1 MTFIEYKALS
11 PSQKA
16 IYKIKEFFSMLP
28 GRLKA
33 FFIAIGKFFKNLFV
47 GIGRGVKGFG
57 SRFAKGDFATKLS
70 YIVMGFGNFT
80 RGQVVKGLIFLLLE
94 VAYIMYMVFFG
105 STYISKFGTL
115 GTETSHYVTGANGRP
130 TMVPGDNS
138 MIILLYGT
146 MTILVTIVFIAI
158 YVMNTVSAYEAEQ
171 NVKNGKKNNSFK
183 EDIAQ
188 LLDGSYHVTMLSLPV
203 LLIGVFVVLPL
214 AFMILIAFT
223 NYDRTHV
230 PPGNLFTWVGLDTFR
245 DVFKITE
252 GASKGYTFVELT
264 KWTLIW
270 AVFATFSNYILGMII
285 ALMINKKSIK
295 LKSLWR
301 TLFVITIAVP
311 QFVSLLLMN
320 QMLQDD
326 GVVNVILQKLHILG
340 PNEYISFLN
349 GSKWVARITVIVIN
363 CWVGIPYTILQTSG
377 ILMNIPEDL
386 YESARI
392 DGATPVVQ
400 FFKITL
406 PYMLFVT
413 TPYLIQ
419 NFVSNINNFN
429 VIYLLTGGN
438 PQKDP
443 NLYQAGQTDLLVT
456 WLFKLTM
463 DSNDYNTA
471 AAVGILVFI
480 VCAVLSLITFNSTK
494 SAKNEE
500 EFS

>member
-1 MTFIEYKALS
+1 MTFVEYKAL
-11 PSQKA
+11 PPMQKA
-16 IYKIKEFFSMLP
+16 AYKIKEFFTKLP
-28 GRLKA
+28 GKLKA
-33 FFIAIGKFFKNLFV
+33 FFVAIGRFFKNLVV
-47 GIGRGVKGFG
+47 GIGRGVKEFF
-57 SRFAKGDFATKLS
+57 SRFAKGDLATKLS
-70 YIVMGFGNFT
+70 YLVMGFGNFT
-80 RGQVVKGLIFLLLE
+80 RGQVIKGLIFLAVE
-94 VAYIMYMVFFG
+94 VAYIVFMIQFG
-105 STYISKFGTL
+105 SVYLSKFDTL
-115 GTETSHYVTGANGRP
+115 GTVKAGYQTGANGRP
-130 TMVPGDNS
+130 VYMEGDNS
-138 MIILLYGT
+138 MLILLYGT
-146 MTILVTIVFIAI
+146 LTILLTAVFIAI
-158 YVMNTVSAYEAEQ
+158 YVMNTKSAYECEQ
-171 NVKNGKKNNSFK
+171 NLKKGKKNPTFK

-188 LLDGSYHVTMLSLPV
+188 LLDGQYHITMLSLPV
-203 LLIGVFVVLPL
+203 LLIAIFVILPL

-223 NYDRTHV
+223 NYDRQHT
-230 PPGNLFTWVGLDTFR
+230 PPGNLFTWVGLQTFR
-245 DVFKITE
+245 DVFKVTE
-252 GASKGYTFVELT
+252 GASKGYTFIELT

-270 AVFATFSNYILGMII
+270 AVFATFSNYIFGMIL

-301 TLFVITIAVP
+301 TLFVVTIAVP

-326 GVVNVILQKLHILG
+326 GVVNVILGYMGIA
-340 PNEYISFLN
+340 PISFLN
-349 GSKWVARITVIVIN
+349 GSKWVARITVLVIN
-363 CWVGIPYTILQTSG
+363 CWVGVPYTILQTTG
-377 ILMNIPEDL
+377 VLMNIPEDL

-438 PQKDP
+438 PSKDIH
-443 NLYQAGQTDLLVT
+443 LYQAGETDLLVT

-480 VCAVLSLITFNSTK
+480 VCATLSLITFNSTK

>member
-11 PSQKA
+11 PAQKA
-16 IYKIKEFFSMLP
+16 AYKIKEFFLKLP
-28 GRLKA
+28 GKLKA
-33 FFIAIGKFFKNLFV
+33 FFIAIGKFFKNLVV
-47 GIGRGVKGFG
+47 GIGAGVKGFG
-57 SRFAKGDFATKLS
+57 ERFVKGDFATKLS

-80 RGQVVKGLIFLLLE
+80 RGQVVKGIIFLALE
-94 VAYIMYMVFFG
+94 VAYIAYMIGFG
-105 STYISKFGTL
+105 SRYISKFGTL
-115 GTETSHYVTGANGRP
+115 GTQLQHYETGATGRP
-130 TMVPGDNS
+130 VMVPGDNS

-146 MTILVTIVFIAI
+146 LTILITVVFLAI
-158 YVMNTVSAYEAEQ
+158 YIMNTKLAYEAEL
-171 NVKNGKKNNSFK
+171 NVKNGKRNATFK

-188 LLDGSYHVTMLSLPV
+188 LLDGSYHITMLSFPV
-203 LLIGVFVVLPL
+203 LLIGIFVILPL

-223 NYDRTHV
+223 SYDRAHV
-230 PPGNLFTWVGLDTFR
+230 PPGNLFTWVGMDNFR
-245 DVFKITE
+245 DIFKITE

-270 AVFATFSNYILGMII
+270 AVFATFTNYIFGMIL

-301 TLFVITIAVP
+301 TLFVVTIAVP

-326 GVVNVILQKLHILG
+326 GVVNVILQKLHVLG
-340 PNEYISFLN
+340 PNEFISFLN

-363 CWVGIPYTILQTSG
+363 CWVGIPYTILQTTG

-392 DGATPVVQ
+392 DGATPVIQ

-429 VIYLLTGGN
+429 VIFLLTGGN
-438 PQKDP
+438 PAKDP

-471 AAVGILVFI
+471 ATVGILVFI
-480 VCAVLSLITFNSTK
+480 VCATLSLITFNSTK

>member
-1 MTFIEYKALS
+1 MTFIEYKAL
-11 PSQKA
+11 PPMQKVV
-16 IYKIKEFFSMLP
+16 YKIKEFFSKLP
-28 GRLKA
+28 GKLKA
-33 FFIAIGKFFKNLFV
+33 FFLAVGNFFKNLVF
-47 GIGRGVKGFG
+47 GIGRGVKGYG

-70 YIVMGFGNFT
+70 YIIMGFGNFT
-80 RGQVVKGLIFLLLE
+80 RGQVVKGFIFLLIE
-94 VAYIMYMVFFG
+94 IAYIVFMITFG
-105 STYISKFGTL
+105 SVYLKDFGTL
-115 GTETSHYVTGANGRP
+115 GTQLQHYDTSSGRP
-130 TMVPGDNS
+130 VMVPGDNS

-146 MTILVTIVFIAI
+146 MSILITFVFLAI
-158 YVMNTVSAYEAEQ
+158 YVMSTKSAYEAEQ
-171 NVKNGKKNNSFK
+171 NVKNGRKNKSFK
-183 EDIAQ
+183 EEIAQ
-188 LLDGSYHVTMLSLPV
+188 LLDGSYHITMLSFPV
-203 LLIGVFVVLPL
+203 LLISVFVILPL

-245 DVFKITE
+245 DVFKMTE

-264 KWTLIW
+264 KWTIVW
-270 AVFATFSNYILGMII
+270 AIFATFTNYILGMIV

-295 LKSLWR
+295 FKSLWR

-349 GSKWVARITVIVIN
+349 GSKWVARVTVIVIN
-363 CWVGIPYTILQTSG
+363 CWVGIPYTILQVSG

-429 VIYLLTGGN
+429 VIYLLTSGN
-438 PQKDP
+438 PAKDP

-480 VCAVLSLITFNSTK
+480 VCAVLSLIAFNNTK

>member
-1 MTFIEYKALS
+1 MTFIEYMALS
-11 PSQKA
+11 PAQRVA
-16 IYKIKEFFSMLP
+16 YKVKEFFQLLP

-33 FFIAIGKFFKNLFV
+33 FFVAIGNFLKKFVLGV
-47 GIGRGVKGFG
+47 GAGIKDFG
-57 SRFAKGDFATKLS
+57 LRFAKGDIATKLS
-70 YIVMGFGNFT
+70 YVVMGFGNFT
-80 RGQVVKGLIFLLLE
+80 RGQAGKGIIFLALE
-94 VAYIMYMVFFG
+94 VLYILYMANFG
-105 STYISKFGTL
+105 MTYISQFGTL
-115 GTETSHYVTGANGRP
+115 GTQGQTQVIGANGRP
-130 TMVPGDNS
+130 QTVPGDNS
-138 MIILLYGT
+138 MLILLYGT
-146 MTILVTIVFIAI
+146 MTILITVVFLGIYIA
-158 YVMNTVSAYEAEQ
+158 NTKSAYQAEQ
-171 NVKNGKKNNSFK
+171 NIKFGRKNPGLK
-183 EDIAQ
+183 EELAD
-188 LLDGSYHVTMLSLPV
+188 LLDGKYHITMLSLPV
-203 LLIGVFVVLPL
+203 LLISVFTILPL
-214 AFMILIAFT
+214 AFMVLIAFT
-223 NYDRTHV
+223 NYDKAHT
-230 PPGNLFTWVGLDTFR
+230 PPANLFTWVGLDTFK

-252 GASKGYTFVELT
+252 GASKGYTFLELT
-264 KWTLIW
+264 KWTIVW
-270 AVFATFSNYILGMII
+270 AIFATFTNYILGMVL

-301 TLFVITIAVP
+301 TLFVVTIAVP

-326 GVVNVILQKLHILG
+326 GVVNVILGYMGI
-340 PNEYISFLN
+340 PAISFFN
-349 GSKWVARITVIVIN
+349 GSKLVARVTVIVIN
-363 CWVGIPYTILQTSG
+363 MWVGVPYTILQTSG

-429 VIYLLTGGN
+429 VIYLLTNGG

-480 VCAVLSLITFNSTK
+480 VCATLSLITFNMSK
-494 SAKNEE
+494 SSRNEE

>member
-1 MTFIEYKALS
+1 MTYIEYKALS
-11 PSQKA
+11 PAEKVS
-16 IYKIKEFFSMLP
+16 YKVKEFFSLLP

-33 FFIAIGKFFKNLFV
+33 FFAAIGKFFKNLCYSIV
-47 GIGRGVKGFG
+47 AGFKNYG
-57 SRFAKGDFATKLS
+57 SRFSKGDMATKIS

-80 RGQVVKGLIFLLLE
+80 RGQVGKGLAFLAAEIIYIIYMANFGL
-94 VAYIMYMVFFG
+94 AYLK
-105 STYISKFGTL
+105 KFDTL
-115 GTETSHYVTGANGRP
+115 GDVATRQETDPVSGRP
-130 TMVPGDNS
+130 VNIMGDNS
-138 MIILLYGT
+138 MLILLYGT
-146 MTILVTIVFIAI
+146 MTILITFVLIGI
-158 YVMNTVSAYEAEQ
+158 YVANTKAAYDAEQ
-171 NVKNGKKNNSFK
+171 MVKAGKKNLTLK
-183 EDIAQ
+183 EELQDF
-188 LLDGSYHVTMLSLPV
+188 LDGKYHVTMLSLPV
-203 LLIGVFVVLPL
+203 LLISIFTILPL

-223 NYDRTHV
+223 NYDGQHT
-230 PPGNLFTWVGLDTFR
+230 PPGNLFTWVGLETFR
-245 DVFKITE
+245 SVFKVGE
-252 GASKGYTFVELT
+252 GASKGYTFISLT
-264 KWTLIW
+264 KWTIVW
-270 AVFATFSNYILGMII
+270 AIFATFSNYIVCMIL

-295 LKSLWR
+295 FKSLWR

-326 GVVNVILQKLHILG
+326 GVVNIILG
-340 PNEYISFLN
+340 KLFHAQPISFFNSTAL
-349 GSKWVARITVIVIN
+349 VARVTVIIIN
-363 CWVGIPYTILQTSG
+363 MWVGVPYTILQTSG

-400 FFKITL
+400 FFQITL

-429 VIYLLTGGN
+429 VIYLLTNGGPTKN
-438 PQKDP
+438 P
-443 NLYQAGQTDLLVT
+443 NLYQAGETDLLVT

-463 DSNDYNTA
+463 NSNDYNTA

-480 VCAVLSLITFNSTK
+480 VCATLSLITFNLSK
-494 SAKNEE
+494 SSRNEE

>member
-1 MTFIEYKALS
+1 MTFIEYMGLTPA
-11 PSQKA
+11 QKVA
-16 IYKIKEFFSMLP
+16 YKVKEFFQLLP
-28 GRLKA
+28 GRLKT
-33 FFIAIGKFFKNLFV
+33 FFVAIGNFFKRLFKS
-47 GIGRGVKGFG
+47 IGAGLAGFG
-57 SRFAKGDFATKLS
+57 SRFAKGDMATKLS
-70 YIVMGFGNFT
+70 YFVMGFGNFT
-80 RGQVVKGLIFLLLE
+80 RGQAGKGLLFLTLE
-94 VAYIMYMVFFG
+94 VLYIVYMATFG
-105 STYISKFGTL
+105 ITYISQFDTL
-115 GTETSHYVTGANGRP
+115 GTQGQTQVLGANGRP
-130 TMVPGDNS
+130 VTVPGDNS
-138 MIILLYGT
+138 MLILLYGT
-146 MTILVTIVFIAI
+146 MTILITLIFIGV
-158 YVMNTVSAYEAEQ
+158 YVANTKSAYQAEQ
-171 NVKNGKKNNSFK
+171 NIKAGRKNPGIK
-183 EDIAQ
+183 EEIKD
-188 LLDGSYHVTMLSLPV
+188 LLDGKYHVTMLSLPV
-203 LLIGVFVVLPL
+203 ILISVFTILPM

-223 NYDRTHV
+223 NYDKAHT
-230 PPGNLFTWVGLDTFR
+230 PPANLFTWVGLDTFR
-245 DVFKITE
+245 DVFKITD
-252 GASKGYTFVELT
+252 GASKGYTFISLT
-264 KWTLIW
+264 KWTIVW
-270 AVFATFSNYILGMII
+270 AIFATFTNYILGMVL

-301 TLFVITIAVP
+301 TLFVVTIAVP

-326 GVVNVILQKLHILG
+326 GVVNVILGYMGIA
-340 PNEYISFLN
+340 PISFFN
-349 GSKWVARITVIVIN
+349 GSKIVARVTVIVVN
-363 CWVGIPYTILQTSG
+363 MWVGVPYTILQTSG

-429 VIYLLTGGN
+429 VIYLLTAGG

-480 VCAVLSLITFNSTK
+480 VCATLSLITFNLSK
-494 SAKNEE
+494 SSRNEE

>member
-1 MTFIEYKALS
+1 YKV
-11 PSQKA
+11 
-16 IYKIKEFFSMLP
+16 KEFFSLIP

-33 FFIAIGKFFKNLFV
+33 FFMAIGRFLKNLLF
-47 GIGRGVKGFG
+47 GIGRGLKGFG
-57 SRFAKGDFATKLS
+57 VRFVDGDIGTKLS
-70 YIVMGFGNFT
+70 YLVMGFGNIT
-80 RGQVVKGLIFLLLE
+80 KGQIGKGLVFLCTEILYIIF
-94 VAYIMYMVFFG
+94 MVNFG
-105 STYISKFGTL
+105 SVYLSKFGTL
-115 GTETSHYVTGANGRP
+115 GENKAGFVMDANGLP
-130 TMVPGDNS
+130 VKVEGDNS
-138 MIILLYGT
+138 MLILLYGT
-146 MTILVTIVFIAI
+146 LTILLTLVFLAI
-158 YVMNTVSAYEAEQ
+158 YIMNTQSAFEAEQ
-171 NVKNGKKNNSFK
+171 NAKRGIKNPTFK
-183 EDIAQ
+183 EDMTQ
-188 LLDGSYHVTMLSLPV
+188 FLDSKYHVTMLSLPV
-203 LLIGVFVVLPL
+203 LLIAVFVIMPL

-223 NYDRTHV
+223 NYDRQHI
-230 PPGNLFTWVGLDTFR
+230 PPGNLFTWVGFGTFR
-245 DVFKITE
+245 DVFKMTE
-252 GASKGYTFVELT
+252 GASKGYTFLELT
-264 KWTLIW
+264 KWTIVW
-270 AVFATFSNYILGMII
+270 AVFATFTNYLIGMVL

-295 LKSLWR
+295 FKSLWR

-326 GVVNVILQKLHILG
+326 GVVNVILGYMGIA
-340 PNEYISFLN
+340 PISFLN

-363 CWVGIPYTILQTSG
+363 CWVGVPYTILQTSG

-419 NFVSNINNFN
+419 NFVNNINNFN

-438 PQKDP
+438 PAKDP

-480 VCAVLSLITFNSTK
+480 VCATLSLITFNMSK
-494 SAKNEE
+494 SARNEE